1 MTNVPGNLI
10 RDELPIGMG
19 VRFEQ
24 TPPEVEAAIVTW
36 ANKRLAALG
45 F

>member
-10 RDELPIGMG
+10 RDTLPIGMG
-19 VRFEQ
+19 LRFEQ
-24 TPPEVEAAIVTW
+24 TPPEIEAALAAW

>member
-10 RDELPIGMG
+10 RDNLPIGMG
-19 VRFEQ
+19 VRFER
-24 TPPEVEAAIVTW
+24 TPPEIETALAAW
-36 ANKRLAALG
+36 ANDRLTALG